1 MIIIRSIQPHE
12 IPAARRVILTV
23 AYGIFGWDGTL
34 EESIRHFETS
44 GDFTDMDDIETHYLH
59 NGGQF
64 LAAFDGDQLVG
75 SGAIRRLDAET
86 AELKRVWLLEQYQ
99 GKGIGYAMFG
109 QLRVFARKQGYKK
122 LRLQTS
128 PQQARALAFYR
139 RLGFRAIPCYN
150 EDITEV
156 SMELDLQGTKP

>member
-44 GDFTDMDDIETHYLH
+44 GDFADMDDIETHYLH